1 MNDME
6 RLYCAQAVMK
16 MVAGETKTGNP
27 DNLRGRCDA
36 EMVERYHAT
45 GAKSYDAL
53 LNGQKVGTYG
63 VAVRHVKESRTAE
76 MRPTDEAAFVTWLFD
91 DPDGNAWLMKFLD
104 GGAADLM
111 QVYFEETGEVPP
123 GAELVEHVKPA
134 HDEVAGTTL
143 RVDERK
149 VADAYGA
156 GLPAAVAGLLAG
168 EPDD

>member
-63 VAVRHVKESRTAE
+63 VAVKHVKEQVNRIAHVPD
-76 MRPTDEAAFVTWLFD
+76 RAAWM
-91 DPDGNAWLMKFLD
+91 AWLMEDEDAKAWLARFLGND
-104 GGAADLM
+104 ADDLAQRYM
-111 QVYFEETGEVPP
+111 EETGEVPSCV
-123 GAELVEHVKPA
+123 EVEEHVKPA
-134 HDEVAGTTL
+134 HDEVTGTTL

-168 EPDD
+168 DADD